1 MISVETKEKIFQLG
15 KRLRE
20 NRLDRDEPQERFAA
34 RLGVSVP
41 TLRKMENG
49 DPNVKIGTWIE
60 ALWLLNR
67 LSDVDSVLK
76 KDQTLFDEWDKK
88 QKKKRQR
95 ATKRW

>member
-60 ALWLLNR
+60 ALRLLNR

>member
-20 NRLDRDEPQERFAA
+20 NRLERDEPQERFAA

>member
-1 MISVETKEKIFQLG
+1 MISVTSKEKIIHLG

-49 DPNVKIGTWIE
+49 DPTVKIGTWVE
-60 ALWLLNR
+60 ALWLLDR

-76 KDQTLFDEWDKK
+76 KDKTLFDEWEKK

>member
-1 MISVETKEKIFQLG
+1 MLSVESKEKIIQLG

-20 NRLDRDEPQERFAA
+20 NRLDCDEAQERFAA

-49 DPNVKIGTWIE
+49 DPTVKIGTWIE

-76 KDQTLFDEWDKK
+76 KDQTLFDEGETK
-88 QKKKRQR
+88 QIKKRQR

>member
-1 MISVETKEKIFQLG
+1 MISVTSEEKIIQLG

-49 DPNVKIGTWIE
+49 DPTVKIGTWVE
-60 ALWLLNR
+60 ALWLLDR
-67 LSDVDSVLK
+67 LSDVDFVLK
-76 KDQTLFDEWDKK
+76 KEQTLFDEWEKK